1 MKTLLLTLIL
11 SLSAEAKTLAP
22 CQIKIQEKGSV
33 ILVSASEISNYFE
46 AKPKSCPL
54 PKKGEDPKKLC
65 QSQNHGTILELFNGT
80 TIEAESSIKNIEQ
93 QIIAC
98 NK

>member
-11 SLSAEAKTLAP
+11 TISAQAKTTTH
-22 CQIKIQEKGSV
+22 CNIKIKEKGITRLIS
-33 ILVSASEISNYFE
+33 SSEISAYFE
-46 AKPKSCPL
+46 ATPKSCPL

-80 TIEAESSIKNIEQ
+80 KIEAESSFKSIED
-93 QIIAC
+93 QIVAC
-98 NK
+98 NI